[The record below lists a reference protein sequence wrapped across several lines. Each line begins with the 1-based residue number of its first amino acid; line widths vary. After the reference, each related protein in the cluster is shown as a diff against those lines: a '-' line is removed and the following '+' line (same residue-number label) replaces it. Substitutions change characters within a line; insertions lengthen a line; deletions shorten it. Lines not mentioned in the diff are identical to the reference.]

1 MMNQKETEEAL
12 RRQFLDAIDPEEH
25 FYRIFDQLPNIL
37 FFAKDREGRLLAA
50 NRALLQRYGFVSER
64 DILGKTDFDLLP
76 RSLAEKFRED
86 DLRVIETGKPLLDIV
101 ELFINRQ
108 GIPDWFLTNKRPV
121 LARDGTVI
129 GVMGTIENYESYQE
143 ITPPDMDISEA
154 LKLIRRQFNRDLSV
168 QQLAELCGMSV
179 RQFERKFKKHL
190 RTTPQQFIMK
200 MRVHAACDALRMSSR
215 PIAEVAVDLGF
226 YDQSSFTRHF
236 RRHMGITP
244 LHYRK
249 TFR

>member
-1 MMNQKETEEAL
+1 MSQKGSTSEL
-12 RRQFLDAIDPEEH
+12 RKKFLEAIDPEEH

-37 FFAKDREGRLLAA
+37 FFAKDREGRLLAV
-50 NRALLQRYGFVSER
+50 NKALLQRYGFMNEAE
-64 DILGKTDFDLLP
+64 ILGKTDFDLLP

-86 DLRVIETGKPLLDIV
+86 DVNIAETGKPMLDIV

-108 GIPDWFLTNKRPV
+108 GIPDWFLTNKRPIF
-121 LARDGTVI
+121 AKDGSVI

-143 ITPPDMDISEA
+143 ITPPDLDISEA

-168 QQLAELCGMSV
+168 QQLADLCGMSV

-200 MRVHAACDALRMSSR
+200 MRVHAACDALRMGNR

-236 RRHMGITP
+236 RKHMGITP